1 MLTATLKK
9 TADQV
14 AAIRDRLGFLGPTLA
29 RLTLASVFIGT
40 GWGKLNNLGSTIEY
54 FTSLHIPAPAFNAR
68 LAAGTEFVGGVL
80 LLLGLFTRLAALP
93 MAFTMV
99 IAILTA
105 KRADLDGVRALLG
118 FEEWTYIVLFV
129 WLALAGSGPLSLDAL
144 WERWRLRHHMPAGL
158 PKAALRP
165 QTQAAGPATDR

>member
-1 MLTATLKK
+1 MLRATLNEA
-9 TADQV
+9 ADRV
-14 AAIRDRLGFLGPTLA
+14 AAIRDKVGFLGPTLA

-54 FTSLHIPAPAFNAR
+54 FTSLHIPAPAFNAA

-80 LLLGLFTRLAALP
+80 LLVGLFTRLAVLP

-99 IAILTA
+99 IAIATA
-105 KRADLDGVRALLG
+105 KRDDLDGVRALLG

-129 WLALAGSGPLSLDAL
+129 WLALAGPGPLSLDAL
-144 WERWRLRHHMPAGL
+144 WTRLRHRQAAPGL
-158 PKAALRP
+158 PKPALRP
-165 QTQAAGPATDR
+165 QT

>member
-1 MLTATLKK
+1 MLRATLNK
-9 TADQV
+9 TADRV
-14 AAIRDRLGFLGPTLA
+14 AAIRDKVEFLGPTLA

-40 GWGKLNNLGSTIEY
+40 GWGKLNNIGSTIDY
-54 FTSLHIPAPAFNAR
+54 FTSLHIPGPAFNAR

-80 LLLGLFTRLAALP
+80 LLLGLFTRLAVLP

-105 KRADLDGVRALLG
+105 KRDDLDGVRALLG

-129 WLALAGSGPLSLDAL
+129 WLALAGPGPLSLDAV
-144 WERWRLRHHMPAGL
+144 WARMRDRHRSPQPGL
-158 PKAALRP
+158 PKPALRP
-165 QTQAAGPATDR
+165 QT

>member
-80 LLLGLFTRLAALP
+80 LLLGLFTRLAAL
-93 MAFTMV
+93 
-99 IAILTA
+99 
-105 KRADLDGVRALLG
+105 
-118 FEEWTYIVLFV
+118 
-129 WLALAGSGPLSLDAL
+129 
-144 WERWRLRHHMPAGL
+144 WERWRLRQHLPAGL
-158 PKAALRP
+158 PKPALRP

>member
-1 MLTATLKK
+1 MLRATLNEA
-9 TADQV
+9 ADRV
-14 AAIRDRLGFLGPTLA
+14 ATIRDKVEFLGPTLA

-80 LLLGLFTRLAALP
+80 LLLGLFTRLAVLP

-99 IAILTA
+99 IAIVTA
-105 KRADLDGVRALLG
+105 KRDELDGVRALLG

-129 WLALAGSGPLSLDAL
+129 WLALAGPGPLSLDAL
-144 WERWRLRHHMPAGL
+144 WARLRHRSPASGL
-158 PKAALRP
+158 PKPALRP
-165 QTQAAGPATDR
+165 QT

>member
-1 MLTATLKK
+1 MLRATLNE
-9 TADQV
+9 AAHRV
-14 AAIRDRLGFLGPTLA
+14 ATIRDKVEFLGPTLA

-40 GWGKLNNLGSTIEY
+40 GWGKLNNIGSTIEY
-54 FTSLHIPAPAFNAR
+54 FTSLHIPAAGFNAR

-80 LLLGLFTRLAALP
+80 LLLGLFTRVAALP

-105 KRADLDGVRALLG
+105 KRDELEGVRALLG

-129 WLALAGSGPLSLDAL
+129 WLALAGPGPLSLDAL
-144 WERWRLRHHMPAGL
+144 WARLRDRHRSPAPSL
-158 PKAALRP
+158 PEPALRP
-165 QTQAAGPATDR
+165 QT